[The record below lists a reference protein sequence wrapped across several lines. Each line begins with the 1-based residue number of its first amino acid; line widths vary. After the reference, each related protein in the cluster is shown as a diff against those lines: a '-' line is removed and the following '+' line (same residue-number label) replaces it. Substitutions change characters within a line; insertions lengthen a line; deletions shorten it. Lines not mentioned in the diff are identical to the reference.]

1 MKKNILLVIAAT
13 LQFLPSTLIAAQM
26 QTFKS
31 GTKLLSECAPLS
43 SQNKNTTE
51 RLFEASCLNYIKGVF
66 DLHQTLVAR
75 EKIEPQICKP
85 VDVDLGQMGQ
95 VIMRYLEE
103 NPQKIKITASSLILP
118 ALRDAYPCP
127 PEPHSEK

>member
-1 MKKNILLVIAAT
+1 MKKNILVVITA
-13 LQFLPSTLIAAQM
+13 LLLFVSSPLPAAQM

-31 GTKLLSECAPLS
+31 GTKLRSECAPLS

-85 VDVDLGQMGQ
+85 FDVDLGQMGR
-95 VIMRYLEE
+95 VIMKYIEE
-103 NPQKIKITASSLILP
+103 NPQKMKITSSSLILP
-118 ALRDAYPCP
+118 ALREAYPCP
-127 PEPHSEK
+127 LEPQPQQ